1 MRYEP
6 VIWKKKDT
14 DKGSLIL
21 TYFLFA
27 LFFLF
32 LFLLTKVSFHSSITL
47 SGVFTDDNTIKM
59 IFPTSLEEVVLKSP
73 WVKISSTKEKIDTIY
88 VRSTLVQEGTL
99 LTEVN
104 LKIESNESYLKNHI
118 YELVLEG
125 KKESFIRTF
134 IEYGKEVVK

>member
-99 LTEVN
+99 LTEVD
-104 LKIESNESYLKNHI
+104 LKIESNESYL
-118 YELVLEG
+118 
-125 KKESFIRTF
+125 
-134 IEYGKEVVK
+134 